1 MLELTFIRFPIYL
14 SRVIIRNLEYSILAM
29 AGWRLIIQVLKRYFA
44 FVFWN
49 KIYLKC
55 VYFICNYRNCTYK
68 AEF

>member
-1 MLELTFIRFPIYL
+1 MLELTFIRFSIYL
-14 SRVIIRNLEYSILAM
+14 SRVIRNLEYSILA
-29 AGWRLIIQVLKRYFA
+29 GWGLIIQVLKRYFA

>member
-14 SRVIIRNLEYSILAM
+14 SRVIRNLEYSILA
-29 AGWRLIIQVLKRYFA
+29 GWGLIIQVLKRYFA